1 MGVFFDASA
10 YIRLLNGVETYYCLC
25 ISFIIDNI
33 HCDRR
38 GRDTANTIVNWFRE
52 LYSFRGMFFELVKKD
67 FKGKYRNS
75 VLGYLWHIIN
85 PLSTIIVFGI
95 VFTTIVLWKQ
105 IPDYWIYLPVG
116 MLAWTFFSSSL
127 EHSTNCLVRNH
138 NLVNKM
144 YFPRE
149 ILVFSSVATNLV
161 VFLISYMILIV
172 IIPIGNV
179 LNLSNV
185 ELNLIVFPLI
195 PIIIILEAIFVTG
208 LGLMLSALNVYRR
221 DVSYGVGIVVFL
233 WMWLTPIIYFRDRT
247 TLLATINQYNPMT
260 YFIDSFHS
268 LLYFGTFPAYQD
280 LLLCVVLAF
289 TAAVAGLLIFKKLE
303 PRFSEKL

>member
-1 MGVFFDASA
+1 
-10 YIRLLNGVETYYCLC
+10 
-25 ISFIIDNI
+25 
-33 HCDRR
+33 
-38 GRDTANTIVNWFRE
+38 
-52 LYSFRGMFFELVKKD
+52 MFFELVKKD

-95 VFTTIVLWKQ
+95 VFTTI
-105 IPDYWIYLPVG
+105 ITGRAIEDYWIYLPIG
-116 MLAWTFFSSSL
+116 MLAWSFFAASL

-149 ILVFSSVATNLV
+149 ILVFSSVVTNLI
-161 VFLISYMILIV
+161 VFLISYCILIA

-179 LNLSNV
+179 LNLSAV
-185 ELNLIVFPLI
+185 ELNPIVFPLI
-195 PIIIILEAIFVTG
+195 PVIILLETIFVIG

-221 DVSYGVGIVVFL
+221 DVSYGVGIIVFL
-233 WMWLTPIIYFRDRT
+233 WMWLTPIIYIRGRT
-247 TLLATINQYNPMT
+247 SLLDVINQYNPMT
-260 YFIDSFHS
+260 YFIESFHS
-268 LLYFGTFPAYQD
+268 LLYYGTFPALLD
-280 LLLCVVLAF
+280 FLLCVVMAFVALA
-289 TAAVAGLLIFKKLE
+289 AGLLIFKRLE